1 MFIFKVSGRL
11 KIFTL
16 IEGKKNKSERL
27 ILCNK
32 IYGTRFQLDL
42 FLIDHKIDLLTR

>member
-16 IEGKKNKSERL
+16 IEGKKNKS
-27 ILCNK
+27 
-32 IYGTRFQLDL
+32 GL
-42 FLIDHKIDLLTR
+42 FYVTKFMGPDFN